1 LVLLSVLVACSD
13 GGSDSRSSSI
23 PFNVVVSANAS
34 LSATDPITMYT
45 PEYEALYAAGLRG
58 AQTAAPWKALNPTGT
73 TYDLTML
80 TNSYFGTS
88 ALAGYGFTHI
98 LLNIPSI
105 AVDVRS
111 MPADIDTLAFNHADV
126 KARYRAL
133 IDQVA
138 PYLNA
143 SVRYVSL
150 GNEVDTYL
158 STHASEWSAYKELIE
173 DARTYLKSLKP
184 DVLVGVTTTF
194 DGASSTQVSDVAS
207 LNQNMDIIIYTYY
220 PLNFATMTAR
230 DPSTVSAD
238 MAAMVSLASGKPLV
252 IQEWGYPSSTFVSG
266 SEQRQSAF
274 IANTFAAW
282 RQHGSDTIPFLSF
295 FKRRDWTS
303 SECTNRAQ
311 GQTAG
316 QPFYEFL
323 CSLGLL
329 TDDGTPKPAY
339 QTLADQVGGI

>member
-1 LVLLSVLVACSD
+1 
-13 GGSDSRSSSI
+13 
-23 PFNVVVSANAS
+23 VVVSANAS
-34 LSATDPITMYT
+34 LSASDSITLYT
-45 PEYEALYAAGLRG
+45 SEYQALYSIGLRG
-58 AQTAAPWKALNPTGT
+58 AQTAAPWKVLNPTGT

-80 TNSYFGTS
+80 TNPYFGMS

-98 LLNIPSI
+98 LLNVPSI
-105 AVDVRS
+105 TVDVRS
-111 MPADIDTLAFNHADV
+111 MPTDIDTLPFNDPAV

-138 PYLNA
+138 PYLNS
-143 SVRYVSL
+143 SVKYVSL

-158 STHASEWSAYKELIE
+158 STHTSEWTAYKELID
-173 DARTYLKSLKP
+173 DARTYLQTLKP
-184 DVLVGVTTTF
+184 GLLVGVTTTF
-194 DGASSTQVSDVAS
+194 GGASSTHVSDVAS
-207 LNQNMDIIIYTYY
+207 LNQNMDIVIYTYY

-230 DPSTVSAD
+230 DPNTVSVD
-238 MAAMVSLASGKPLV
+238 MAAMVSLANGKPLV

-274 IANTFAAW
+274 IDNTFAAW

-295 FKRRDWTS
+295 FKRREWTS

-311 GQTAG
+311 GQTSG

-329 TDDGTPKPAY
+329 TNDGTPKPAY
-339 QTLADQVGGI
+339 QTFSDQVGGI

>member
-1 LVLLSVLVACSD
+1 MLLSALVACSD
-13 GGSDSRSSSI
+13 GGSDNPPSSI

-34 LSATDPITMYT
+34 LSATDSITLYT
-45 PEYEALYAAGLRG
+45 GEYQALYAAGVRG

-80 TNSYFGTS
+80 TNSYFGLS
-88 ALAGYGFTHI
+88 AIAGYGFTHI
-98 LLNIPSI
+98 LLNIPII

-111 MPADIDTLAFNHADV
+111 MPTDIEALAFNHADV

-138 PYLNA
+138 PHLNS

-158 STHASEWSAYKELIE
+158 STHASEWSAYKELID

-184 DVLVGVTTTF
+184 NVLVGVTTTF
-194 DGASSTQVSDVAS
+194 EGASSTDIANVAS
-207 LNQNMDIIIYTYY
+207 LNQNMDIVIYTYY

-230 DPSTVSAD
+230 DPSTVGAD
-238 MAAMVSLASGKPLV
+238 TAAMVSLAHGKPLV
-252 IQEWGYPSSTFVSG
+252 IQEWGYPSSAVVAG
-266 SEQRQSAF
+266 SEQKQSDV

-282 RQHGSDTIPFLSF
+282 RQHGSDKIPFISF
-295 FKRRDWTS
+295 FKRREWTS
-303 SECTNRAQ
+303 TECTNRAL

-316 QPFYEFL
+316 QTFYEFL

-329 TDDGTPKPAY
+329 NNDGSPKAAY
-339 QTLADQVGGI
+339 QTLVDQIGGI